1 MKKPLIAFAVVFA
14 ILFGLFATIGIQQIN
29 TNAAIAKAPAYV
41 LATPEGITKKTK
53 KSRETF
59 QVNFTYA
66 VAGTTYKIDSDW
78 MSTVAEAEALA
89 ATPVQIAYAAS
100 APADGVF
107 KSDFDKRDVTESVP
121 GAVSKAAG
129 LGFLL
134 AIFATLF
141 LIWKFPVLRRTA

>member
-14 ILFGLFATIGIQQIN
+14 ILFGFFATIGIQKIN
-29 TNAAIAKAPAYV
+29 TNAAIAKAPAFV
-41 LATPEGITKKTK
+41 LAEAAGITKKTK

-66 VAGTTYKIDSDW
+66 VAGATYKIDSDW
-78 MSTVAEAEALA
+78 MDTVAQAEALA
-89 ATPVQIAYAAS
+89 ASPVEIAYAAS

-107 KSDFDKRDVTESVP
+107 KSEFDKRDVTEGVT
-121 GAVSKAAG
+121 GAVGKAAG
-129 LGFLL
+129 LGFLV

>member
-1 MKKPLIAFAVVFA
+1 MKRSLVAFAVVFA
-14 ILFGLFATIGIQQIN
+14 IMFGMFATIGIKQN
-29 TNAAIAKAPAYV
+29 SNFAAIAKAPSYV

-66 VAGTTYKIDSDW
+66 VAGTTYKIDSGW
-78 MSTVAEAEALA
+78 MNSVAEAEAL
-89 ATPVQIAYAAS
+89 AAS

-107 KSDFDKRDVTESVP
+107 KTEFDGRDAGEGMMDVL
-121 GAVSKAAG
+121 GKALG

-134 AIFATLF
+134 AIVGTLF
-141 LIWKFPVLRRTA
+141 LVWKFPALRRA